1 MESGGTTTEQ
11 TQDDPTLFSLASIAQ
26 YSRGCQPSS
35 PPHDSL
41 EEEPCL
47 YYVRS
52 TNNPGGAS
60 RGRVSGI
67 PANPVSCQR
76 HNFRLCLQF
85 RSSSKCISVT
95 VSHLDATDKK
105 EWGNR
110 YQTLARTSSYPR
122 SKRAISRSS
131 VRPSGVWTLSR
142 SPSRCFMPPFWVIT
156 VTSAHVLLAKT
167 LTANAPL
174 PPPPRRLAACQPIL
188 LSSVFSDIVYRGM
201 QVSRLWLLRR
211 AASLSELIGDDRR
224 IDAPSSHMWRI

>member
-1 MESGGTTTEQ
+1 MESGGITTER
-11 TQDDPTLFSLASIAQ
+11 TQDDPSLFFASQ
-26 YSRGCQPSS
+26 HGNMGRGCQPFS
-35 PPHDSL
+35 PHCDSL

-52 TNNPGGAS
+52 TNSPGGAS

-110 YQTLARTSSYPR
+110 YQNLARTSSHPR

-156 VTSAHVLLAKT
+156 VTSAQLLLAKT
-167 LTANAPL
+167 LTANASSTPGL
-174 PPPPRRLAACQPIL
+174 LLAHRYSCRA
-188 LSSVFSDIVYRGM
+188 SSRTLYTVVCK
-201 QVSRLWLLRR
+201 
-211 AASLSELIGDDRR
+211 
-224 IDAPSSHMWRI
+224 